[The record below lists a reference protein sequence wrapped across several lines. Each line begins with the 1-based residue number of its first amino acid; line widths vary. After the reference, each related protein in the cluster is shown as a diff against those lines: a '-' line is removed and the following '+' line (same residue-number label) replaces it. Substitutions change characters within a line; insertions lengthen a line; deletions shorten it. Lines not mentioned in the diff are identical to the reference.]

1 MIPFLRTVY
10 SKTVDQKKKNTQE
23 NDLIFILKKTN
34 TFMNKTRKIQVNNT
48 RIITFL
54 FLPVQFIS
62 HLVIFII
69 KT

>member
-10 SKTVDQKKKNTQE
+10 SKTVDQKKKTQE